1 MQQHE
6 VGDSCSIREG
16 HNDAITTLHSTTNNE
31 PPTKRIKLLMG
42 NNLDR
47 RKKPMEI
54 PTEIWGRVYDYLP
67 FSDVIRAWAISKQLQ
82 EAMNFVTRISIFN
95 KQELHLVFARRFS
108 KGVVTQVDVFCLIT
122 CLDPDENEEKFSI
135 CQSTASRIVPFLV
148 HFPNLL
154 SVGLDA
160 DALGIPLGTYFRDT
174 FLQEDSVEIVRS
186 LVRAICGAYQTGC
199 FSQRVR
205 VYGPA
210 FQAGTFICYYAK
222 GCGLCKMYCES
233 FPLEQAVNARAVCL
247 SVGERLETIA
257 KRPSGTQCL
266 ASKDL
271 VLELLRSHYPVQF
284 QVETPEGM
292 SIKEGAIVFSKS
304 VIEELEILCRDY
316 FDPQTLTPEMVLDAL
331 GSEDGDDEIWLV
343 RKYHDI
349 LTDLGIPICENDV
362 FVVDEQN
369 LLLDVHDHF

>member
-6 VGDSCSIREG
+6 IGDNFSVRES
-16 HNDAITTLHSTTNNE
+16 HKDATIIENTIE
-31 PPTKRIKLLMG
+31 GPPTKRLKRLMEDE
-42 NNLDR
+42 LDR
-47 RKKPMEI
+47 TEKPIEI
-54 PTEIWGRVYDYLP
+54 PSEIWGRVYDYLP
-67 FSDVIRAWAISKQLQ
+67 FSDVIRAWEISMQLQ

-95 KQELHLVFARRFS
+95 RGELHSVFARRFS
-108 KGVVTQVDVFCLIT
+108 KGIVTQIDVFCLIT

-160 DALGIPLGTYFRDT
+160 GIPLGTYFRDT

-199 FSQRVR
+199 FSQSVK

-257 KRPSGTQCL
+257 KRPGGTNCL

-284 QVETPEGM
+284 QVETSDGM
-292 SIKEGAIVFSKS
+292 CIKEGAIVFSKS

-316 FDPQTLTPEMVLDAL
+316 FDTQTLTPELVLDAL
-331 GSEDGDDEIWLV
+331 GSEDGDDEVWLV

-349 LTDLGIPICENDV
+349 LTDLGIPVSETDV
-362 FVVDEQN
+362 FIVDEQN